1 MWYCFTIILVFL
13 GFIIKQLK
21 QIQMTNEELVSGLAE
36 VTATVGKVKAEVET
50 TLAKVTELETALAN
64 SGSVS
69 PEVQAAFEGLKAS
82 VETVD
87 ALVPDAPVEG

>member
-1 MWYCFTIILVFL
+1 MPVITFIFL
-13 GFIIKQLK
+13 TLAFIIFKIK
-21 QIQMTNEELVSGLAE
+21 QIEMTQEELAQGLE
-36 VTATVGKVKAEVET
+36 NVTAIVGKVKDEVTT

-82 VETVD
+82 VIAVD
-87 ALVPDAPVEG
+87 ELTPDILV

>member
-1 MWYCFTIILVFL
+1 MEMPVITFIFL
-13 GFIIKQLK
+13 TLAFIIFKIK
-21 QIQMTNEELVSGLAE
+21 QIEMTQEELAQGLE
-36 VTATVGKVKAEVET
+36 NVTAIVGKVKDEVTT

-82 VETVD
+82 VIAVD
-87 ALVPDAPVEG
+87 ELTPDILV

>member
-1 MWYCFTIILVFL
+1 MIHGTLFTIIFL
-13 GFIIKQLK
+13 LLAFTIFKLK
-21 QIQMTNEELVSGLAE
+21 QIEMTQEELVQGLE
-36 VTATVGKVKAEVET
+36 NVTAIVGKVKDEVTT

-69 PEVQAAFEGLKAS
+69 PEVQTAFEALKAS

-87 ALVPDAPVEG
+87 SLVPDVII